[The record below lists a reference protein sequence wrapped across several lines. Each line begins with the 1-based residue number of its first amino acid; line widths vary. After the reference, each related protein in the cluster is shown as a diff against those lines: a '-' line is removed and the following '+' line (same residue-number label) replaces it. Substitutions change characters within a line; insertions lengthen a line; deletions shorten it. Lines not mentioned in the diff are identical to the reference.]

1 MGNASRE
8 IMRQARQQV
17 PEWPP
22 SQVHEALA
30 VQHEAGPAHQEIVLV
45 DVREKHEWDE
55 GHLPGAIHVPRGY
68 LELQIEEA
76 VPDKA
81 KTVVLYCAGGVRSLM
96 AGVTLQ
102 HMGYQNPISMSG
114 GFGQWKGNGYPFVQ
128 PRTMSEAQSK
138 RYSRHLLIPE
148 VGEEGQFKL
157 LDSRVLLIGA
167 GGLGSPAA
175 YYLAAAGVG
184 TLGII
189 DADVVEESNLQRQ
202 ILHNTSRVGQYKA
215 ESARETLEALN
226 PDVKVITY
234 LERLDETNVAR
245 IIADYDVIIDGT
257 DNFPTRYLLNDAALI
272 ANKPVVHG
280 SVFRFEG
287 QLTIFKP
294 NEGPCY
300 RCLYPEPPPPEL
312 APSCAEA
319 GVLGVLPGIIGL
331 LQATETI
338 KLLLGIGDP
347 LVGRLLTYD
356 GLAGEFNELRLFRDP
371 ECPAC
376 GENAHPENLP
386 TYAEFCAMP
395 VRS

>member
-1 MGNASRE
+1 MDDVSRE

-17 PEWPP
+17 PEWTPA
-22 SQVHEALA
+22 QVNDALA
-30 VQHEAGPAHQEIVLV
+30 QQHEAKPDNQEVVVV
-45 DVREKHEWDE
+45 DVREKHEWNE
-55 GHLPGAIHVPRGY
+55 GYIPGAIHVPRGF

-76 VPDKA
+76 VPDKS
-81 KTVVLYCAGGVRSLM
+81 KTVVLYCAGGVRSLI

-102 HMGYQNPISMSG
+102 QMGYQNPISVSG

-148 VGEEGQFKL
+148 VGEQGQFKL

-202 ILHNTSRVGQYKA
+202 ILHTTTRVGQYKA

-226 PDVKVITY
+226 PDVHVITY

-245 IIADYDVIIDGT
+245 IIADYDVILDGT

-272 ANKPVVHG
+272 AHKPVVHG

-300 RCLYPEPPPPEL
+300 RCLFPEPPPPEL

-319 GVLGVLPGIIGL
+319 GVLGVLPGSIGL

-347 LVGRLLTYD
+347 FIGRLLTYD
-356 GLAGEFNELRLFRDP
+356 GLSGEFNELRLFRDP

-386 TYAEFCAMP
+386 TYAEFCAVP
-395 VRS
+395 AR